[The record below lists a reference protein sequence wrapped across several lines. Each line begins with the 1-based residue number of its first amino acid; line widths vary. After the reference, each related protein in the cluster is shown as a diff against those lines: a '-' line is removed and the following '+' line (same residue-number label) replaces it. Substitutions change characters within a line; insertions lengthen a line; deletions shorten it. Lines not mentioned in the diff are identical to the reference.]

1 MTGDV
6 VLFRR
11 LLSQARPYW
20 PHVVALFLLSLLS
33 SPLSLLTPLPLK
45 IAVDSV
51 IGSHPLPHVIAPLVP
66 EAIAHSP
73 AVLLAIAVGLLL
85 TVALLR
91 QLQELTNTLLQAYVK
106 EKLLQNFRARLFRHV
121 QRLSLAYHD
130 ARGTSDSTYRIQQ
143 DAMAIQYVLIDG
155 VIPFIS
161 ATVTLVGMIYVMT
174 RIDWQLALVALAI
187 SPGLV
192 VTGRIFRRRLRR
204 HSREAKKLESSTMS
218 IVQEVLGALR
228 VVKAFGQEAR
238 EEERFI
244 RRSTEGVKVRL
255 RLASLEGSFNV
266 LVGLASAAGMAAVLL
281 IGVRHVGAGVLTLG
295 ELLMVMAYMNQ
306 LYEPLKTIS
315 RKAATLQLHL
325 ASAERA
331 FALLDEPSD
340 VEVRPNAQLLGRA
353 RGAIAFRN
361 VSFAYGKDRPV
372 LHDISFD
379 VEPGTRLGIVGASG
393 AGKSTLISLL
403 TRFYDPTAG
412 AIFLDGID
420 LRDFRLEDLRR
431 QFAVVPQ
438 DPVLFSAS
446 IAENI
451 AYAKPEAT
459 KDELIAAAQA
469 SNAHEFIIRLPQGY
483 DTQVGERGVQLS
495 GGQRQRIAIAR
506 AFLKDSPVL
515 ILDEPTSAV
524 DAEAEAAIVEAIRRL
539 MRGRTV
545 ILITHR
551 SSLLEGCTALVALE
565 NGRLVSDTTGAPA
578 VVSPAARPVVVR
590 EWQARLRS
598 HPAVN
603 AWLQLSP
610 DSEPHRIVPL
620 RISRRKSTVYR
631 LDGAGPA
638 GCAVVAKHSRKA
650 PAVIERTVY
659 DEILSRL
666 TLPSLRYYGFLE
678 EPDTDY
684 SWLFLEEAT
693 GTEYSRLL
701 AAHRAQAGRWLGL
714 LHTRG
719 ADGAAKGRLP
729 DGGPGRYLELL
740 RAVCES
746 IQRHRDNPVLTP
758 DDVIIIEGIQAR
770 LGDLAA
776 HWNRIEAIC
785 DGMPLTLVHGDFNG
799 KNLRVRSANGNTTVV
814 VFDWELAGW
823 GVPAVDLAQ
832 LAVPSIPLSA
842 NPDIPTYWST
852 VRERWPEASLEAW
865 RRLAHCGTV
874 FRALSALFWASNN
887 LGHDSAPTSVSNMRM
902 FEAEIAHALDVV
914 GWAPRSDWINRS

>member
-1 MTGDV
+1 MIGS
-6 VLFRR
+6 R
-11 LLSQARPYW
+11 
-20 PHVVALFLLSLLS
+20 
-33 SPLSLLTPLPLK
+33 PLPRL
-45 IAVDSV
+45 AE
-51 IGSHPLPHVIAPLVP
+51 PLVP
-66 EAIAHSP
+66 DALRSP
-73 AVLLAIAVGLLL
+73 AALLALAVGLMM
-85 TVALLR
+85 VIALLG
-91 QLQELTNTLLQAYVK
+91 QLQALVSTLQRAYVK
-106 EKLLQNFRARLFRHV
+106 EKLVLNFRRRLFRHV

-130 ARGTSDSTYRIQQ
+130 ARGTSDSTYRIQH
-143 DAMAIQYVLIDG
+143 DATAVEYVLIEG
-155 VIPFIS
+155 VIPFVS

-174 RIDWQLALVALAI
+174 RLDWQLALIAI
-187 SPGLV
+187 GVSPGLF
-192 VTGRIFRRRLRR
+192 VTSRAFRRRLRR
-204 HSREAKKLESSTMS
+204 QSREVKKLESSAQA

-228 VVKAFGQEAR
+228 IVKAFGQEAK
-238 EEERFI
+238 EEERFLHRSGEGMNA
-244 RRSTEGVKVRL
+244 RR
-255 RLASLEGSFNV
+255 RLAGLDGTFGM
-266 LVGLASAAGMAAVLL
+266 LVGLTTTAGVAVVLFV
-281 IGVRHVGAGVLTLG
+281 GVGHVQSGVLTLG
-295 ELLMVMAYMNQ
+295 ELLMVMTYLNQ

-315 RKAATLQLHL
+315 RKAASMQLHL

-340 VEVRPNAQLLGRA
+340 VEERPGARSLARA
-353 RGAIAFRN
+353 RGGIVFHN
-361 VSFAYGKDRPV
+361 VSFAYGKDHPV

-379 VEPGTRLGIVGASG
+379 VEPGTRLGIAGASG
-393 AGKSTLISLL
+393 AGKTTLISLL
-403 TRFYDPTAG
+403 TRFYDPTG
-412 AIFLDGID
+412 GQIWLDGVD
-420 LRDFRLEDLRR
+420 LRGYKLEDLRR

-451 AYAKPEAT
+451 AYAKPGASAG
-459 KDELIAAAQA
+459 ELIAAAQA
-469 SNAHEFIIRLPQGY
+469 ANAHEFIVRLPQGY

-776 HWNRIEAIC
+776 HWNRIEEIC